1 MELKTYD
8 NILTEMCDN
17 FDALISPKRLARVNS
32 NVIYLMFKAISKGYE
47 IINNV
52 CVDLSN
58 KFDPMNCSDED
69 LDSVA
74 SLVGTERNK
83 GSASGLHIFIEN
95 TGETEVTLLQ
105 GTYIYK
111 LDDETHFEFEVL
123 RDESLAVGAQLDYIA
138 MSNKIGK
145 FEVTAQTEITVESSK
160 AVPEGLVFSCSDNLY
175 LLGLDAESSIDFRKR
190 INSNTDR
197 QNTVFALEEY
207 IRNLPYAFDCKIKF
221 NNTNSDITVDGITI
235 PPFNALIFYSGEIK
249 NELAEKIADR
259 IMFPTVA
266 TENSVEVT
274 YENDVFASGEYK
286 VNIVP
291 FIKDAYNIVVTYKA
305 DEQFVNVYDAKEE
318 ITKAL
323 KIGLVAEKHK
333 DYVKEDD
340 VYNIIENLNI
350 AGFEVLG
357 IDLVHNGNNV
367 SYIAVP
373 TSKIAEL
380 KNVNFLQG

>member
-8 NILTEMCDN
+8 GILTEMCDN
-17 FDALISPKRLARVNS
+17 FDALISPKRISRVNS
-32 NVIYLMFKAISKGYE
+32 NIIYLMFKAIAKGYE
-47 IINNV
+47 VINNV
-52 CVDLSN
+52 CVALSN

-83 GSASGLHIFIEN
+83 GSASGLHIFITN
-95 TGETEVTLLQ
+95 DGETEVTLLQ
-105 GTYIYK
+105 GIYTYK
-111 LDDETHFEFEVL
+111 LDDETFFEFEVL
-123 RDESLAVGAQLDYIA
+123 QDTVLEVGAQVDYIA

-145 FEVTAQTEITVESSK
+145 FEVTAQTEITVESI
-160 AVPEGLVFSCSDNLY
+160 VEIPEGLVFSCSDNLY

-197 QNTVFALEEY
+197 HNTIFALEEY

-221 NNTNSDITVDGITI
+221 NSTDSNMTVDGITV
-235 PPFNALIFYSGEIK
+235 PPFNAIIFYSGEIK
-249 NELAEKIADR
+249 NELAEKIANR
-259 IMFPTVA
+259 IIFPTVA

-274 YENDVFASGEYK
+274 YENEVFASGEYK

-291 FIKDAYNIVVTYKA
+291 FTKDEYNIVVTYKA
-305 DEQFVNVYDAKEE
+305 NEQFVNIYDIKEV
-318 ITKAL
+318 IKRAL

-333 DYVKEDD
+333 DYIKEDD
-340 VYNIIENLNI
+340 AYNIIADLNI

-357 IDLVHNGNNV
+357 IDLVYNGSHV
-367 SYIAVP
+367 SYISVP
-373 TSKIAEL
+373 SSKIAEL
-380 KNVNFLQG
+380 KNVTFLQE